1 MARKP
6 ATAKKADLSA
16 AKRKTASKPKPAPRK
31 AAKTKSASE
40 QAPHEQEPSRGLKL
54 TLKQERFCQ
63 AYIANGGNAT
73 EAYKTAY
80 GAEGYAPKT
89 LNEAACRLSNLSKVS
104 ARIDMLASEALAA
117 SQVTVDR
124 IVAEYAKLAFSNM
137 DDFTRINADGLA
149 EVDFSNLT
157 RDQKAAMQEIRV
169 DRVRTIDGDEDQPK
183 GYVERVTFKLAD
195 KKGALADLGK
205 FMEMFKEK
213 HVHDVSSELAGL
225 LKQLDGNG
233 ASIV

>member
-16 AKRKTASKPKPAPRK
+16 AKSKTARKSKAAPKTKAKAPRD
-31 AAKTKSASE
+31 
-40 QAPHEQEPSRGLKL
+40 HESLRGAKL

-63 AYIANGGNAT
+63 AYVANGGSAT
-73 EAYKTAY
+73 DAYRTAF
-80 GAEGYAPKT
+80 GAEGYTTKS
-89 LNEAACRLSNLSKVS
+89 LNEAGSRLSNTAKIAS
-104 ARIDMLASEALAA
+104 RIETLANEALAA

-169 DRVRTIDGDEDQPK
+169 DRVRTIDGDEGQPN

-195 KKGALADLGK
+195 KKSALADLGK
-205 FMEMFKEK
+205 FMEMFKER

-225 LKQLDGNG
+225 LKQLDGHG